1 MRTVPPP
8 DFDVEKFYKGVFLF
22 QKWDVFKGHTAGTRK
37 DVVEH
42 FKRLDAPARMD
53 GLRVLEIAPWNGFFG
68 FECLRRGAREVVAL
82 GPDDTAETYFDNT
95 ARLLEVEDRIR
106 YIRASV
112 YDIKQFDLGSF
123 DIVLC
128 LGLIYHLRHPL
139 LALDLLHDSCV
150 EKGLFLIDS
159 PIADPTARLGN
170 KDKDLAQAWSRVQEF
185 PVSLFVRGGASL
197 PLSSD
202 AYNWFIPNQECLRA
216 WLRSSGF
223 EIQHELLDPVTK
235 GWHSIKT
242 SKIDRP
248 FVAGLEG
255 YNVGVGK
262 RRPT

>member
-1 MRTVPPP
+1 M
-8 DFDVEKFYKGVFLF
+8 F

-82 GPDDTAETYFDNT
+82 GPDDTAETYFDKT

-139 LALDLLHDSCV
+139 LALDLLTIPRRKRIVPDRFSQCRPDRSPW
-150 EKGLFLIDS
+150 KQRQRPCTGLEC
-159 PIADPTARLGN
+159 
-170 KDKDLAQAWSRVQEF
+170 VQEF